1 MNDILIQATAPAVAE
16 KKGLLKPIDQ
26 DLLTG
31 GWFEK
36 EQQSKVDS
44 RMPGRSLYNFQKTV
58 SPAEFKL
65 CVPTFKGFAVLKL
78 EDIIVFEAEKNYTII
93 HLKDRKPI
101 IVSRTLL
108 EYEKTLEGASFLR
121 IHRSYLINI
130 QHITEYHRG
139 EGGMVIM
146 SNGTE
151 VEISRRK
158 KEFFFSK
165 IKGMFRH

>member
-1 MNDILIQATAPAVAE
+1 MLQTIAATVVE
-16 KKGLLKPIDQ
+16 KKGLLKPIGQ
-26 DLLTG
+26 DLLTETT
-31 GWFEK
+31 GWVEK
-36 EQQSKVDS
+36 KHQEKGDFIN
-44 RMPGRSLYNFQKTV
+44 PEKLLYNFQKKG
-58 SPAEFKL
+58 SLAEAKL

-101 IVSRTLL
+101 IVSRSLL
-108 EYEKTLEGASFLR
+108 EYEKILEGASFLR

-130 QHITEYHRG
+130 QHIAEYHRG

-158 KEFFFSK
+158 KELFLLR
-165 IKGMFRH
+165 IKKEFWK